1 MKLTNEML
9 KVHKYICL
17 ELKNQRLLKQL
28 KQDRVAFDLGISPS
42 YLSNLENGKR
52 NSTALTT
59 YLANANTI
67 MQQKSKQQ
75 MAKTSSTQVLR
86 NKSYNNAYTSLDNSK
101 RVNNTNHVQDEENQ
115 ERDKNEKQERNSKNK
130 GITR

>member
-42 YLSNLENGKR
+42 YLSNLENGRR

-59 YLANANTI
+59 YLAIAEYYDVDFNIIVDNALTKMKLDDKANI
-67 MQQKSKQQ
+67 QKK
-75 MAKTSSTQVLR
+75 
-86 NKSYNNAYTSLDNSK
+86 
-101 RVNNTNHVQDEENQ
+101 E
-115 ERDKNEKQERNSKNK
+115 
-130 GITR
+130 